1 MHLSYGKKPP
11 NFCDLV
17 DSWWVVRNEA
27 VLCICKP
34 LKQNGWSCEVPK
46 QILTNE
52 HLTGT
57 RCGLYIRLKSHR
69 ESRVSGAF
77 QFWLWSGDHC
87 VPVWSL
93 VSLDAAS
100 SGKYSAP
107 VYYGYG
113 LFIFLLFVLTTSCT
127 FIKLTTTGFYT
138 FYFFAIFFACI
149 LNFWLL
155 RDMPLKQRGAFCL
168 MCGHGK
174 SWIYS
179 PLAQHAPW
187 SQPCSHGRRMI

>member
-1 MHLSYGKKPP
+1 MK
-11 NFCDLV
+11 
-17 DSWWVVRNEA
+17 
-27 VLCICKP
+27 LCCVFVA
-34 LKQNGWSCEVPK
+34 LETNGWSCELPK
-46 QILTNE
+46 QRMTNE
-52 HLTGT
+52 DSTGT
-57 RCGLYIRLKSHR
+57 RSGLYIRLKSHR

-107 VYYGYG
+107 AYYGYD

-127 FIKLTTTGFYT
+127 FIRLTKTGFYT
-138 FYFFAIFFACI
+138 FLLFALFFACI

-155 RDMPLKQRGAFCL
+155 RDMPLKQREIHL
-168 MCGHGK
+168 
-174 SWIYS
+174 
-179 PLAQHAPW
+179 
-187 SQPCSHGRRMI
+187 SHVWPREILGFIVH